1 MTVQRVALLFLVPA
15 LAAANTA
22 PDAPQINEPEFDGQ
36 IVNPADVH
44 LETSPFSDP
53 DSGPDGTFRNSDYE
67 IWTISPAE
75 RVWASLNVT
84 GVESFHNHLGAGSFE
99 NSHARRCVGA
109 DAQPCA
115 LRVLGLRAR
124 LAGPE
129 RLGEVLEARA
139 VIEADVEPLGQP
151 ERVVQVPAR
160 GVRLAVQRRE
170 LAERHVWVGAAGV
183 QGRGCAERG
192 LRP

>member
-1 MTVQRVALLFLVPA
+1 MTVQRLALLFLVPA

-84 GVESFHNHLGAGSFE
+84 GVESFHNHLGDGSFE
-99 NSHARRCVGA
+99 NSHAGRVDLFFSTDYR
-109 DAQPCA
+109 
-115 LRVLGLRAR
+115 LRVRHRDNSSDPATEYSAWTCLLYTSDA
-124 LAGPE
+124 
-129 RLGEVLEARA
+129 
-139 VIEADVEPLGQP
+139 ADE
-151 ERVVQVPAR
+151 
-160 GVRLAVQRRE
+160 
-170 LAERHVWVGAAGV
+170 
-183 QGRGCAERG
+183 
-192 LRP
+192 